1 MSANQTSLN
10 ACSKAQSPLQSCRPL
25 RLGVKPPTSGAPW
38 ASARRCCAAVLASGA
53 LLAGLSLA
61 LRPTSAGATPADAT
75 PAAPATTLTAPDATL
90 AAPAT
95 SLAAPATP
103 GSATRDPV
111 SCQTVRFSDVGW
123 TDVTATTALV
133 TQLLRSIGYSPTVT
147 VLSVP
152 VTFASIQNNDI
163 DVFLGNWMPA
173 QEGDRGR
180 YVADGSVV
188 VIGANLTGAKYTLAV
203 PAYTFAAGLQD
214 FKDIQRFGP
223 ALNDSIYG
231 IEPGNDGNRH
241 VLEMLKQNQFGLGGF
256 RLIESSE
263 QGMLAQVERAYRDKK
278 PIVFLAWEPH
288 PMNMRFDLK
297 YLAGGDEVFGP
308 NFGGATIYTVTRK
321 GYSAECPNMGRLL
334 ANLKFTLRGESE
346 MMAAILDRHEPP
358 DLAATEWLKANP
370 TATEAWLAGVLT
382 FDGRPAATALAH
394 AAPPPRPGG
403 FEQWIVSHKIP
414 IGDAMAVAID
424 FIKAHGTFLFN
435 GISIVIRGMV
445 DGVTT
450 LLRAL
455 PAPLL
460 IVAVAV
466 LAWLL
471 RRSLS
476 LAAFV
481 ALALLFILN
490 QGYWLATLETLSLV
504 MVATLAST
512 AIGVP
517 MGIAAAHR
525 PRLFAALRPV
535 LDLMQTLPTFVYLIP
550 TLVLFGLGVVPG
562 LISTVIFALPAPI
575 RLTHLGISSVPKPL
589 IEAGEAFGATPM
601 QLLWKVELPSAAS
614 TIVAGI
620 TQCIM
625 LSLSMVVI
633 AALVGAGG
641 LGVPVVRAL
650 NSVQVGMGFEAGFTI
665 VLLAIIL
672 DRISRPKERGA
683 SR

>member
-1 MSANQTSLN
+1 VSANQTSLN
-10 ACSKAQSPLQSCRPL
+10 ACSKLESLLQSCRPG
-25 RLGVKPPTSGAPW
+25 RRPVKSPKTLAQPRGE
-38 ASARRCCAAVLASGA
+38 ARSRRAAALSSYA
-53 LLAGLSLA
+53 LLASLTLPLLGSGA
-61 LRPTSAGATPADAT
+61 FAAGD
-75 PAAPATTLTAPDATL
+75 AAPPV
-90 AAPAT
+90 
-95 SLAAPATP
+95 S
-103 GSATRDPV
+103 SQRDPAG
-111 SCQTVRFSDVGW
+111 CQTVRFSDVGW

-133 TQLLRSIGYSPTVT
+133 AQLLRSIGYSPTIT

-173 QEGDRGR
+173 QEADRAR
-180 YVADGSVV
+180 YLEDGSVV
-188 VIGANLTGAKYTLAV
+188 VIGPNLTGAKYTLAV
-203 PAYTFAAGLQD
+203 PAYTYEAGLRD
-214 FKDIQRFGP
+214 FKDIQRFAP

-256 RLIESSE
+256 KLVESSE

-321 GYSAECPNMGRLL
+321 GYVAECPNMGRLL

-346 MMAAILDRHEPP
+346 MMAAILDRHEAP
-358 DLAATEWLKANP
+358 DAAATQWLKANP
-370 TATEAWLAGVLT
+370 TAAKAWLEGVLS
-382 FDGRPAATALAH
+382 FDGRPAVSALSH
-394 AAPPPRPGG
+394 TAPPPRPGG
-403 FEQWIVSHKIP
+403 FEQWVVSHKIP
-414 IGDAMAVAID
+414 VGDAMAVAID
-424 FIKAHGTFLFN
+424 YVKTHGTYLFD

-445 DGVTT
+445 NGVTA
-450 LLRAL
+450 LLRAV
-455 PAPLL
+455 PAPAL
-460 IVAVAV
+460 IVAVAA
-466 LAWLL
+466 LAWAL

-504 MVATLAST
+504 MVATMASA

-517 MGIAAAHR
+517 LGIAAAHR

-601 QLLWKVELPSAAS
+601 QLLWKVELPSAAT

-683 SR
+683 SSR